1 MKLIFEL
8 YHSNKRL
15 NHLLFIFGFFCLCL
29 SLIRV
34 KITTS
39 IFLMFLM
46 WNLFL
51 AVIPFLLTSYLK
63 TRNLLDNKFKNGI
76 IVLIWLLFLP
86 NSFYIITDFVHLS
99 LSNSYTFWYDLLLI
113 SSYSTLGFLLGIISL
128 QDFEKSLS
136 SKFNST
142 ITSSIIFSISIL
154 SGFGIYL
161 GRILRYNSWD
171 ILKNPIDLFTDLL
184 NIFFTTKSLG
194 FSILFGCFIYFIF
207 RTSKH
212 FSITINQ

>member
-1 MKLIFEL
+1 MQTIFHL
-8 YHSNKRL
+8 YQSNKRL
-15 NHLLFIFGFFCLCL
+15 NNLLFAFGFFCLCL

-34 KITTS
+34 KMTTS
-39 IFLMFLM
+39 IYLMFLI

-63 TRNLLDNKFKNGI
+63 T
-76 IVLIWLLFLP
+76 
-86 NSFYIITDFVHLS
+86 

-128 QDFEKSLS
+128 QDFEKSIS
-136 SKFNST
+136 SKFSSL
-142 ITSSIIFSISIL
+142 ITSILLFSITIL
-154 SGFGIYL
+154 TGFGIYL

-184 NIFFTTKSLG
+184 NIFLTTKSLG

-207 RTSKH
+207 QVSNYFT
-212 FSITINQ
+212 ITINQ

>member
-1 MKLIFEL
+1 MQTIFQL
-8 YHSNKRL
+8 YQTNKRL
-15 NHLLFIFGFFCLCL
+15 NNLLFAFGFFCLCL

-34 KITTS
+34 KMTTS
-39 IFLMFLM
+39 IYLMFLI

-63 TRNLLDNKFKNGI
+63 TRNLLENKFKNGLI
-76 IVLIWLLFLP
+76 ILIWLLFLP

-99 LSNSYTFWYDLLLI
+99 LSNSYTFWYDLVLI
-113 SSYSTLGFLLGIISL
+113 SSYSSLGFLLGIISL
-128 QDFEKSLS
+128 QDFENSLS
-136 SKFNST
+136 YKFN
-142 ITSSIIFSISIL
+142 TSICSLLIFGISIL

-171 ILKNPIDLFTDLL
+171 ILKNPIELFTDLW

-194 FSILFGCFIYFIF
+194 FSILYGCFIYFIF
-207 RTSKH
+207 RISKY
-212 FSITINQ
+212 FSITIKQ

>member
-1 MKLIFEL
+1 M
-8 YHSNKRL
+8 
-15 NHLLFIFGFFCLCL
+15 
-29 SLIRV
+29 
-34 KITTS
+34 TTS
-39 IFLMFLM
+39 IYLMFLI

-63 TRNLLDNKFKNGI
+63 TRNLFENKFKNGI
-76 IVLIWLLFLP
+76 IVIIWLLFLP

-136 SKFNST
+136 SKFSSL
-142 ITSSIIFSISIL
+142 ITSILLFSISIL

-207 RTSKH
+207 RVSKH
-212 FSITINQ
+212 FTITINQ

>member
-1 MKLIFEL
+1 MQTILQL
-8 YHSNKRL
+8 YLLNKRL
-15 NHLLFIFGFFCLCL
+15 NNLLFLFSFFCLSL

-34 KITTS
+34 KLTTS
-39 IFLMFLM
+39 IYLMFLI

-63 TRNLLDNKFKNGI
+63 TRKLFENKFKNGLI
-76 IVLIWLLFLP
+76 LSIWLLFLP

-128 QDFEKSLS
+128 QDFENLLS
-136 SKFNST
+136 DKLNA
-142 ITSSIIFSISIL
+142 SICSFLVFGISIL

-171 ILKNPIDLFTDLL
+171 ILKNPIALFTDLVE
-184 NIFFTTKSLG
+184 IFITMKSIG
-194 FSILFGCFIYFIF
+194 FSILFGTFIYFIF
-207 RTSKH
+207 RISKY
-212 FSITINQ
+212 FSITIKQ